1 MGNDF
6 ILINGSDEPENK
18 EQKEQKEQA
27 EVSYTPASQS
37 GYDNFGSQNNYTGR
51 QTYGYY
57 QAGAKEEQSSY
68 QQPPKPPVNK
78 KKNKENG
85 LGKKV
90 TAVIAGG
97 LVFGLVAGVAFQG
110 VNVVGNHFFGPSEN
124 PSVGTVTMTPA
135 GNGETKKSEATENKN
150 QAAAMPVGT
159 ASVADVAK
167 NTMPSVVAI
176 TSISVQEIPTF
187 DIFGWGGGQTQ
198 EYEGQSS
205 GSGIIV
211 GENDTE
217 LLIATNNHVVA
228 GAKTLS
234 VCFMGDEKAGESAAA
249 EGIAADQAQEGIG
262 NQMGVDTANAVSAQ
276 IKGTDVE
283 NDLAVIAVK
292 KAEIPQETLGRI
304 KIAQL
309 GSSEDLVVGE
319 QVVAI
324 GNALGYGQSVT
335 SGYVSAL
342 ERYVEDM
349 TTPCIQTDAAINPG
363 NSGGALLNMSGQ
375 VIGINSAKLA
385 DNAVEGMGYAIP
397 ISTAMPILD
406 DLMSRVTREK
416 VDENKASYIGISC
429 KDVSAEISQMY
440 GMPTGVFVA
449 EVTEGGPAEQAG
461 ILSND
466 IVTALD
472 GTKVSNTEE
481 LIGRLEYYAAGET
494 VEVTLSRA
502 EGGEYKEQ
510 KVPVKLGNKKDMK

>member
-6 ILINGSDEPENK
+6 ILIGGSGEPEEKQQTENFAEAK
-18 EQKEQKEQA
+18 TEQQGP
-27 EVSYTPASQS
+27 YH
-37 GYDNFGSQNNYTGR
+37 
-51 QTYGYY
+51 YY
-57 QAGAKEEQSSY
+57 QTESQRSPEPPRPEKKGSS
-68 QQPPKPPVNK
+68 
-78 KKNKENG
+78 
-85 LGKKV
+85 LGRKM

-110 VNVVGNHFFGPSEN
+110 VNVVGNHFFGQGQS
-124 PSVGTVTMTPA
+124 SQQVGTVSMVPA
-135 GNGETKKSEATENKN
+135 DKEEENTTDTLEKKS
-150 QAAAMPVGT
+150 QSSVMPVST
-159 ASVADVAK
+159 TSVADVAK

-176 TSISVQEIPTF
+176 TSVSVQEIPTF
-187 DIFGWGGGQTQ
+187 DFFGWGNGQMQ

-217 LLIATNNHVVA
+217 LLIATNNHVVE

-234 VCFMGDEKAGESAAA
+234 VCFVGEGSGSSGLSA
-249 EGIAADQAQEGIG
+249 EELTSEQQKDVVGEFQDDADTE
-262 NQMGVDTANAVSAQ
+262 NAVTAQ
-276 IKGTDVE
+276 IKGTDIE

-292 KAEIPQETLGRI
+292 KEEIPEKTLSEI

-309 GSSEDLVVGE
+309 GSSDDLVVGE

-342 ERYVEDM
+342 DRYVSDM

-406 DLMSRVTREK
+406 ELMSRVTREK
-416 VDENKASYIGISC
+416 VDTDQASYIGISC

-440 GMPTGVFVA
+440 GMPTGVFVS
-449 EVTEGGPAEQAG
+449 EVTENGPADQAG
-461 ILSND
+461 ILPSD
-466 IVTALD
+466 IITTL
-472 GTKVSNTEE
+472 GGIKVSSTEE
-481 LIGRLEYYAAGET
+481 LIEQLEYYAAGET
-494 VEVTLSRA
+494 IEVTLQRV
-502 EGGEYKEQ
+502 EGGQYTEK
-510 KVPVKLGNKKDMK
+510 KISVKLGNKKDMKS

>member
-6 ILINGSDEPENK
+6 ILIDGSDGQENRGQQDGMQ
-18 EQKEQKEQA
+18 ENRMQGDRTQM
-27 EVSYTPASQS
+27 
-37 GYDNFGSQNNYTGR
+37 R
-51 QTYGYY
+51 QPYGYY
-57 QAGAKEEQSSY
+57 QTGQENGPAY
-68 QQPPKPPVNK
+68 QKQYRQPNPQDPSFNK
-78 KKNKENG
+78 SKKNGSG
-85 LGKKV
+85 LGRKV

-110 VNVVGNHFFGPSEN
+110 VNVVGDLFFEQKTSGQE
-124 PSVGTVTMTPA
+124 VGTVSMIPSDEGAEKENDTVT
-135 GNGETKKSEATENKN
+135 NKSQATV
-150 QAAAMPVGT
+150 MPVGT
-159 ASVADVAK
+159 TSVADVAK

-187 DIFGWGGGQTQ
+187 DFFGWGGGQTQ
-198 EYEGQSS
+198 KYEGESS

-211 GENDTE
+211 GENDSE
-217 LLIATNNHVVA
+217 LLIATNNHVVE
-228 GAKTLS
+228 GANTLS
-234 VCFMGDEKAGESAAA
+234 VCFMGEETDKTAVQ
-249 EGIAADQAQEGIG
+249 ADQTSEQPQNGQGEQLAGA
-262 NQMGVDTANAVSAQ
+262 DTENVVSAQ
-276 IKGTDVE
+276 IKGTDAE

-292 KAEIPQETLGRI
+292 KSEIPQETMSEI

-309 GSSEDLVVGE
+309 GSSDELIVGE

-342 ERYVEDM
+342 DRYVEDM

-406 DLMSRVTREK
+406 DLMSRETREK
-416 VDENKASYIGISC
+416 VDEGSASYIGISC

-440 GMPTGVFVA
+440 GMPTGVFVS
-449 EVTEGGPAEQAG
+449 EVTENGPAQQAG
-461 ILSND
+461 ILPND
-466 IVTALD
+466 IITSLD
-472 GTKVSNTEE
+472 GTKISSTEE
-481 LIGRLEYYAAGET
+481 LTGQLEYYAAGEN
-494 VEVTLSRA
+494 VEVVIQRA
-502 EGGEYKEQ
+502 EGGQYKEQ
-510 KVPVKLGNKKDMK
+510 TISVTLGNKKDMES

>member
-6 ILINGSDEPENK
+6 ILIDGSDGSEHSGPK
-18 EQKEQKEQA
+18 ERQERA
-27 EVSYTPASQS
+27 EVSYKPASQS
-37 GYDNFGSQNNYTGR
+37 GHDNFGSQNSYTGR

-57 QAGAKEEQSSY
+57 QTGRKEERSSY

-78 KKNKENG
+78 KKNKGSG

-90 TAVIAGG
+90 TAVVAGG

-110 VNVVGNHFFGPSEN
+110 VNAVSNHFFGPSES
-124 PSVGTVTMTPA
+124 PSVGTVTMAPA
-135 GNGETKKSEATENKN
+135 DNGEKKSETAENKS
-150 QAAAMPVGT
+150 QAAVLPVGT
-159 ASVADVAK
+159 SSVADVAK

-176 TSISVQEIPTF
+176 TSISIQEIPTF
-187 DIFGWGGGQTQ
+187 DIFGWGGGGTQ

-217 LLIATNNHVVA
+217 LLIATNNHVVE

-234 VCFMGDEKAGESAAA
+234 VCFMGDEKSEESAAA
-249 EGIAADQAQEGIG
+249 EGIAADQAQEDNG

-363 NSGGALLNMSGQ
+363 NSGGALLNMRGQ

-449 EVTEGGPAEQAG
+449 EVTKNGPAEQAG
-461 ILSND
+461 ILTND

-472 GTKVSNTEE
+472 GTKVSSTEE
-481 LIGRLEYYAAGET
+481 LISRLEYYAAGET
-494 VEVTLSRA
+494 VEVTLHRA

-510 KVPVKLGNKKDMK
+510 KVSVKLGSKKDMK

>member
-1 MGNDF
+1 MENDF
-6 ILINGSDEPENK
+6 ILIEGSGSPEEK
-18 EQKEQKEQA
+18 KQVRPPYAPQ
-27 EVSYTPASQS
+27 
-37 GYDNFGSQNNYTGR
+37 GNYNMNTGQR
-51 QTYGYY
+51 HYNYY
-57 QAGAKEEQSSY
+57 QAGKREEQPRR
-68 QQPPKPPVNK
+68 QQPPRPPVYK
-78 KKNKENG
+78 KKNKG
-85 LGKKV
+85 SDIGKKV

-110 VNVVGNHFFGPSEN
+110 VNVVSNQLFGTGKS
-124 PSVGTVTMTPA
+124 SQAVGTVTMSPVD
-135 GNGETKKSEATENKN
+135 GEGEKQSDAAKNDN
-150 QAAAMPVGT
+150 QAATMPVGT
-159 ASVADVAK
+159 TSVADVAK

-176 TSISVQEIPTF
+176 TSVSVQEITTF
-187 DIFGWGGGQTQ
+187 DFFGWGGRTQ

-217 LLIATNNHVVA
+217 LLIATNNHVVESS
-228 GAKTLS
+228 KTLS
-234 VCFMGDEKAGESAAA
+234 VCFMGDETDGQSAAA
-249 EGIAADQAQEGIG
+249 EDVAADQAQGG
-262 NQMGVDTANAVSAQ
+262 SGSQSGADTENAVAAQ
-276 IKGTDVE
+276 VKGSDAE

-292 KAEIPQETLGRI
+292 KEEIPQETLSQI

-309 GSSEDLVVGE
+309 GSSDDLVVGE

-342 ERYVEDM
+342 ERYVENM

-363 NSGGALLNMSGQ
+363 NSGGALLNMKGQ

-406 DLMSRVTREK
+406 DLMSRATREK

-461 ILSND
+461 ILTND

-472 GTKVSNTEE
+472 GSKVTTTEE
-481 LIGRLEYYAAGET
+481 LTGQLEYYAAGET

-502 EGGEYKEQ
+502 EGGKYKEQ
-510 KVPVKLGNKKDMK
+510 KVSVKLGNKKDMK